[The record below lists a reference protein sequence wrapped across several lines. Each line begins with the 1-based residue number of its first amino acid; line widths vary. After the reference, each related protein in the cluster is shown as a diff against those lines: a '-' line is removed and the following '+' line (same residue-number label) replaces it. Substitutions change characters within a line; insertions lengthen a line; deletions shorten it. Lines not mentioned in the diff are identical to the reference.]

1 MTLVSASSLE
11 RNAFPQMTKSLLIRV
26 ALAAVLAF
34 LGAATWASSNPAALP
49 AVAEKASAP

>member
-1 MTLVSASSLE
+1 MTLATASSLK
-11 RNAFPQMTKSLLIRV
+11 RNAFPRMTKSLLIRV

-34 LGAATWASSNPAALP
+34 LGAAAWASSNPAALP